1 MRAKSQVVDRCRNS
15 NMWQMGDEY
24 GDLWMKLAQESF
36 AQSKITNLSAIYKET
51 NLSTAHRR
59 HFGTQ
64 PSDRK
69 LQEAYIERLTKA
81 SH

>member
-1 MRAKSQVVDRCRNS
+1 
-15 NMWQMGDEY
+15 
-24 GDLWMKLAQESF
+24 MKLAQESF

-51 NLSTAHRR
+51 NLFTAHRR
-59 HFGTQ
+59 HFVTQ
-64 PSDRK
+64 TSDRK